1 MPIHISIAAHG
12 CTLLFLSMRVGTA
25 LAVCRDGGAAFLLS
39 SEQPVYCNL
48 FCCRHIQNSFLS
60 QLPSIEENFRRFAAL
75 GLEIHITE
83 MDVRAC
89 QEGSQ
94 V

>member
-1 MPIHISIAAHG
+1 M
-12 CTLLFLSMRVGTA
+12 
-25 LAVCRDGGAAFLLS
+25 
-39 SEQPVYCNL
+39 YCNL